1 MKRYLVYLE
10 VPVIAFE
17 KMAIF
22 VTDEND
28 LKTKTANLEE
38 EFRKQPLTYK
48 PQRGEKGKIV
58 FHELSSDWDLK
69 D

>member
-10 VPVIAFE
+10 VPVIAVG

-28 LKTKTANLEE
+28 LKEKTAKLEE

-48 PQRGEKGKIV
+48 PQREKGKLV
-58 FHELSSDWDLK
+58 LHELSSDWDLK

>member
-10 VPVIAFE
+10 VPVIAVG

-28 LKTKTANLEE
+28 LKEKTTT
-38 EFRKQPLTYK
+38 RTPKSQVK
-48 PQRGEKGKIV
+48 P
-58 FHELSSDWDLK
+58 
-69 D
+69 

>member
-1 MKRYLVYLE
+1 MKQYMVYLE
-10 VPVIAFE
+10 VPVIAVG

-22 VTDEND
+22 VTDEDD
-28 LKTKTANLEE
+28 LKNKMTKLEE
-38 EFRKQPLTYK
+38 DFRKQPLTYK

-58 FHELSSDWDLK
+58 FHQLSSDWDLK